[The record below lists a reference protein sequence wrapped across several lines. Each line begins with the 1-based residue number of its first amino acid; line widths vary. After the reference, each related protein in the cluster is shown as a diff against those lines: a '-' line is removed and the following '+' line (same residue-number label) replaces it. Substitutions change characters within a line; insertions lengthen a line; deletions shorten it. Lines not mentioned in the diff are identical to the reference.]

1 MQTGSGIVREMTGPE
16 FAKVL
21 VGMMAIVNPM
31 GAVPIF
37 MSLTAERTAAYQRNA
52 AIVSTFSSAV
62 VMVIALVAGVQILG
76 AFGIGIPAFRVA
88 GGILIFSMS
97 LSMLHAKPSNARHT
111 AEEHEEARQKDS
123 IAVVPLAIPLLAGP
137 GTMSTVIV
145 YGHSHPTF
153 IDHVVIT
160 VACVSVCLVVL
171 GCFLLAPKIIHAM
184 GQTGMNL
191 LSRIMGLLLMAISI
205 EFVTK
210 GLLAIYPGWGAA
222 AGG

>member
-1 MQTGSGIVREMTGPE
+1 MTGPE

-21 VGMMAIVNPM
+21 VGMLAIVNPM

-37 MSLTAERTAAYQRNA
+37 MGLTAGRAAAAQRNTA
-52 AIVSTFSSAV
+52 FVSTFASAI
-62 VMVIALVAGVQILG
+62 VMVVALVGGVQILS
-76 AFGIGIPAFRVA
+76 AFGIGLPAFRVA
-88 GGILIFSMS
+88 GGVLIFSMS
-97 LSMLHAKPSNARHT
+97 LSMLHAKRSDATHT
-111 AEEHEEARQKDS
+111 SAEHEEAKQKES
-123 IAVVPLAIPLLAGP
+123 VAVVPLAIPLLAGP

-145 YGHSHPTF
+145 YGHTYTTF
-153 IDHVVIT
+153 MDQVMIA
-160 VACVSVCLVVL
+160 VACVTACLVVL
-171 GCFLLAPKIIHAM
+171 VCFLLAPKITRVM

-210 GLLAIYPGWGAA
+210 GLLAIYPGWGAG

>member
-1 MQTGSGIVREMTGPE
+1 MQADGRIVREMTAPE

-37 MSLTAERTAAYQRNA
+37 MSLTAGRTAAYQRNT

-62 VMVIALVAGVQILG
+62 VMVIALIAGVQILG

-88 GGILIFSMS
+88 GGILIFSMAM
-97 LSMLHAKPSNARHT
+97 SMLNASPSNARHT
-111 AEEHEEARQKDS
+111 PEEHKEARQKDS
-123 IAVVPLAIPLLAGP
+123 VAVVPLAIPLLAGP

-145 YGHSHPTF
+145 YGHAYTTF
-153 IDHVVIT
+153 IDHVMIA
-160 VACVSVCLVVL
+160 VACVTVCLIVM
-171 GCFLLAPKIIHAM
+171 GCFLLAPKITHVM

-205 EFVTK
+205 EFVS
-210 GLLAIYPGWGAA
+210 
-222 AGG
+222 